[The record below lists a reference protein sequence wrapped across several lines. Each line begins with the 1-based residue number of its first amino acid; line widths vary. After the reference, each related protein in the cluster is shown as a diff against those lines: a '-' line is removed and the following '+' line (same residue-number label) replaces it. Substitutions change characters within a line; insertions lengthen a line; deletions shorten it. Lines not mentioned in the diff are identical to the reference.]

1 MKTAELRD
9 LTVAE
14 LMEKEVAL
22 EEEVFRLKIKRYATQ
37 LDNKMVLRNKKRD
50 LARVKTIIR
59 EKAILGENTIEG

>member
-14 LMEKEVAL
+14 LKEKEVGL

-50 LARVKTIIR
+50 LARLKTIIR
-59 EKAILGENTIEG
+59 EKAVLEENTK